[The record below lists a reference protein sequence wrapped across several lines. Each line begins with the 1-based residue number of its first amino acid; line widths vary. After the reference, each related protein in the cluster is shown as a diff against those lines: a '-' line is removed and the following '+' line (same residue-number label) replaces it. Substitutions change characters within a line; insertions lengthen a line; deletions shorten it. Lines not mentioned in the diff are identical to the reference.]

1 MSEAQYGPIRPRYMV
16 ARRYLTLRCGEL
28 GDENECGAQIWPWAD
43 NEWRWIAYTRTQ
55 GKVRQF
61 IGAEISRARA
71 MDAAEK
77 AIGLSERERR
87 EARISLKR
95 WTVRRKR

>member
-1 MSEAQYGPIRPRYMV
+1 MSEAQYDPMKSRHVV
-16 ARRYLTLRCGEL
+16 AGRYLTLRCGEL
-28 GDENECGAQIWPWAD
+28 GDENERGVQIWSWAD

-87 EARISLKR
+87 EARRSLKR
-95 WTVRRKR
+95 WTARQRR